1 MTADTLPD
9 ELFVPL
15 VEERAVVSKHEVVTA
30 EVRVS
35 TRVETHQALIR
46 EALRREDVVVER
58 VPVGRDV
65 DVAPA
70 IRREGD
76 VFVYP
81 IVEERLVV
89 EKRLFLKEELRVS
102 YKVSI
107 EEVTETVDLRSVHAD
122 VERTPVDV
130 APNSIP
136 QAELET

>member
-1 MTADTLPD
+1 MINDPLADG
-9 ELFVPL
+9 LFVPIT
-15 VEERAVVSKHEVVTA
+15 EERAVISTREVGTA
-30 EVRVS
+30 KVRIA
-35 TRVETHQALIR
+35 TRVETHQELIQ

-58 VPVGRDV
+58 VAIGRDV

-89 EKRLFLKEELRVS
+89 EKRLFLKEELRIS
-102 YKVSI
+102 YNI
-107 EEVTETVDLRSVHAD
+107 TTEEVTEVVDLRKVHAD

-130 APNSIP
+130 APTPSSKNI
-136 QAELET
+136 

>member
-1 MTADTLPD
+1 MANEAQSD
-9 ELFVPL
+9 ELFVPIT
-15 VEERAVVSKHEVVTA
+15 EERAVLSTREVVTA
-30 EVRVS
+30 KVRIA
-35 TRVETHQALIR
+35 TRVETHQELIQ

-58 VPVGRDV
+58 VAIGRDV

-89 EKRLFLKEELRVS
+89 EKRLFLKEELRIS
-102 YKVSI
+102 YNI
-107 EEVTETVDLRSVHAD
+107 TTEEVTEVVNLRKVHAD

-130 APNSIP
+130 TPTPSSKNI
-136 QAELET
+136 